1 MNIRVSLKYVYIFL
15 LVSLSFYYFSTG
27 LKKYNIHLSQINYDY
42 SPSVKIEDEFKSVI
56 TKNNLKDNI
65 KNSKIINF
73 PRKIT
78 EFSEK
83 INRKDQEFEKSV
95 SNEKDKKNHI
105 QFENTQVAKL
115 IKKMDSSNYD
125 LDKVSFTK
133 EIPDFFI
140 ESLPN
145 DISFIKDTKSRKK
158 IFISIALPLIVESN
172 RDILLVRG
180 RLEHIYEK
188 LNISKTLTINEHSWL
203 VNLAVKHSVPIKNEH
218 KISITK
224 NLLEHIDIIPN
235 SIALAQAAKE
245 SGWGT
250 SRFARDGNAL
260 FGQWTYDDNSGLL
273 PLGREEGEKHLIKS
287 FPSLRESVKS
297 YMRNINS
304 HRAYSSFRKT
314 RSEFRENNMKMN
326 YFKLVDGLKP
336 YAESPNYTDIIKKI
350 IETNKLYL
358 YDDVTLINK
367 GSLV

>member
-1 MNIRVSLKYVYIFL
+1 M
-15 LVSLSFYYFSTG
+15 TG
-27 LKKYNIHLSQINYDY
+27 I
-42 SPSVKIEDEFKSVI
+42 
-56 TKNNLKDNI
+56 
-65 KNSKIINF
+65 
-73 PRKIT
+73 
-78 EFSEK
+78 
-83 INRKDQEFEKSV
+83 
-95 SNEKDKKNHI
+95 
-105 QFENTQVAKL
+105 
-115 IKKMDSSNYD
+115 
-125 LDKVSFTK
+125 
-133 EIPDFFI
+133 
-140 ESLPN
+140 
-145 DISFIKDTKSRKK
+145 
-158 IFISIALPLIVESN
+158 
-172 RDILLVRG
+172 
-180 RLEHIYEK
+180 
-188 LNISKTLTINEHSWL
+188 
-203 VNLAVKHSVPIKNEH
+203 
-218 KISITK
+218 

>member
-1 MNIRVSLKYVYIFL
+1 LIVAEN
-15 LVSLSFYYFSTG
+15 G
-27 LKKYNIHLSQINYDY
+27 
-42 SPSVKIEDEFKSVI
+42 KILDDRFKL
-56 TKNNLKDNI
+56 N
-65 KNSKIINF
+65 
-73 PRKIT
+73 KIT
-78 EFSEK
+78 SKKSTSDEEK
-83 INRKDQEFEKSV
+83 QWLRQKFLEYKVKKGSIEELKNR
-95 SNEKDKKNHI
+95 
-105 QFENTQVAKL
+105 
-115 IKKMDSSNYD
+115 M
-125 LDKVSFTK
+125 
-133 EIPDFFI
+133 
-140 ESLPN
+140 
-145 DISFIKDTKSRKK
+145 
-158 IFISIALPLIVESN
+158 
-172 RDILLVRG
+172 
-180 RLEHIYEK
+180 
-188 LNISKTLTINEHSWL
+188 
-203 VNLAVKHSVPIKNEH
+203 
-218 KISITK
+218 
-224 NLLEHIDIIPN
+224 DIIPT